1 MKNLKSFAVL
11 FFALSFAFTSCD
23 DIEIDL
29 PINSDLADTKWELVS
44 FIVEDADGSNETI
57 GDMDACELDNVLV
70 FNGNS
75 TFAFDEGLTK
85 CDMDD
90 PQIQDGGIY
99 ILSEDQTGLL
109 LTMDDEVTGMEV
121 LELSKTMLKLQVDE
135 SEDPYEISICTMTF
149 IPYVE

>member
-1 MKNLKSFAVL
+1 MKFLKSFAVL
-11 FFALSFAFTSCD
+11 FLALSFASCD
-23 DIEIDL
+23 DIVIDL
-29 PINSDLADTKWELVS
+29 PTNSDLADTKWELVS
-44 FIVEDADGSNETI
+44 FIVEDADGANETI

-70 FNGNS
+70 FNDDS

-85 CDMDD
+85 CDIDD

-109 LTMDDEVTGMEV
+109 LTMEDEVTGMEV
-121 LELSKTMLKLQVDE
+121 LELSETTLKLQVDE
-135 SEDPYEISICTMTF
+135 SEDPNEISICTMTF